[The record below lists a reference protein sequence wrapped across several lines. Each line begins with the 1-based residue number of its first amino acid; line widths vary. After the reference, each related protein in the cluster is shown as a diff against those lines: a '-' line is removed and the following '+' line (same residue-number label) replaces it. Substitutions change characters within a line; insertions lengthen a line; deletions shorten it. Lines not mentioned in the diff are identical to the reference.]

1 MKAHAPLVQIL
12 LFVALLC
19 CGTSGHS
26 QSKAVSFDI
35 FSSKTL
41 SKSDLVHEETP
52 TARPRVIKR
61 GKQFFQVFTDKRT
74 GRELFRIFVGTDEA
88 TYWVYGLIQEN
99 DYNGDGIP
107 DFCWHGGDDT
117 TNENLIL
124 LSSPSGYVRVDINQ
138 SLQREWT
145 RRFPS
150 NPLKDL
156 NEADTT
162 ADVTEVRLVRQSGKL
177 FLTALISY
185 TDIFKDDIKTYT
197 HRVPVPE
204 SRFVHVK

>member
-19 CGTSGHS
+19 CGTPGHS
-26 QSKAVSFDI
+26 QSKPVSFDI

-41 SKSDLVHEETP
+41 GRSDLTHEETR

-99 DYNGDGIP
+99 DYNGDDIP

-145 RRFPS
+145 RQFPS

-177 FLTALISY
+177 FLTALISD
-185 TDIFKDDIKTYT
+185 TDIFKENVKTYT
-197 HRVPVPE
+197 HRVRVPE
-204 SRFVHVK
+204 SRFVYVK